1 MRSMLR
7 NLQLAALAL
16 AVLFATPG
24 MAQHDHRSSV
34 PNGCQPL
41 GTHKVGDI
49 GCYIVAQ
56 ESMVNPPGGPLYWHL
71 DTFADVKAARVA
83 RSTNGSVIEAYG
95 QVWLLTVAEENW
107 NPEGGRHV
115 ATIGPFTPLTKGMQ
129 TATYMVATTD
139 ANMDSPPHTHAGPE
153 VFYVIDG
160 EQCLE
165 TPDGMQSLKAGEGR
179 AVAGGVPMKL
189 YGAGSVT
196 RRALVLVLHDAA
208 QPVVIRRP
216 AWQPKDLCLAG
227 TDEHMP
233 AGAFVPSS
241 PEYRSAR

>member
-1 MRSMLR
+1 MPR
-7 NLQLAALAL
+7 NLRLAALAL
-16 AVLFATPG
+16 TAILATPAP
-24 MAQHDHRSSV
+24 AQHDHRSSV

-41 GTHKVGDI
+41 GAHKVGDI

-71 DTFADVKAARVA
+71 DTFADARAARTA
-83 RSTNGSVIEAYG
+83 RGTNGSVIEAYG
-95 QVWLLTVAEENW
+95 QVWLLTVAEESW
-107 NPEGGRHV
+107 RPEGGRHV
-115 ATIGPFTPLTKGMQ
+115 ATIGPFAPLTKGVQ
-129 TATYMVATTD
+129 TASYMVATTD
-139 ANMDSPPHTHAGPE
+139 ANMDSAPHTHAGPE
-153 VFYVIDG
+153 VFYVVEG

-165 TPDGMQSLKAGEGR
+165 TPEGTQSLKAGEGR
-179 AVAGGVPMKL
+179 AVPGGTPMKL
-189 YGAGSVT
+189 YGAGSGT

-208 QPVVIRRP
+208 QPVVIRHP

-227 TDEHMP
+227 ADGSAP